1 MSNLDCVLAG
11 LAERIDTLHS
21 ASLSSHRKS
30 IEQAI
35 ECGRVLAEAKALV
48 VHGQWLPW
56 LEANTK
62 VDSRTAQRW
71 MRFAKNAD
79 AVLAKCAT
87 SADLTFAEI
96 DRDLSAAVA
105 TGEDVPAELR
115 EVAEK
120 VISLREGVGVYAD
133 TIDFEFLWHQR
144 HAARA
149 KRRRRARDLLAR
161 IDYAQQHQDEDHSD
175 LWEAVASHLVECWT
189 AHAEWFD
196 EDGADLNDH
205 NPEYVNLCRDVA
217 RLSSDDRRAYAYGV
231 IFAGGRQ
238 THSATRW

>member
-1 MSNLDCVLAG
+1 M
-11 LAERIDTLHS
+11 LHS

-35 ECGRVLAEAKALV
+35 ECGRALAEAKALV
-48 VHGQWLPW
+48 ADGQWLPW

-96 DRDLSAAVA
+96 DRDLSIAAA
-105 TGEDVPAELR
+105 MAEGVPADLR
-115 EVAEK
+115 EFAER
-120 VISLREGVGVYAD
+120 VGFLRNNLGGYAD
-133 TIDFEFLWHQR
+133 TIEAELRFRDSACAERQ
-144 HAARA
+144 
-149 KRRRRARDLLAR
+149 RRAPELLAR
-161 IDYAQQHQDEDHSD
+161 IDHAEQHQDEDHSD
-175 LWEAVASHLVECWT
+175 LWEAVASYLVEGWT

-196 EDGADLNDH
+196 EDEFDAAWH
-205 NPEYVNLCRDVA
+205 
-217 RLSSDDRRAYAYGV
+217 
-231 IFAGGRQ
+231 Q
-238 THSATRW
+238 TGIHRPV